1 LLTLTSQTPI
11 AALEQS
17 SDAGT
22 ELVVGSVNDLV
33 AANSDISNDI
43 FFVVAILL
51 RLFSKKIRKIYS
63 FTYF

>member
-1 LLTLTSQTPI
+1 MKFVKRLLTLTSQTPI

-33 AANSDISNDI
+33 AANSDISNE
-43 FFVVAILL
+43 FFLL
-51 RLFSKKIRKIYS
+51 LFY
-63 FTYF
+63 